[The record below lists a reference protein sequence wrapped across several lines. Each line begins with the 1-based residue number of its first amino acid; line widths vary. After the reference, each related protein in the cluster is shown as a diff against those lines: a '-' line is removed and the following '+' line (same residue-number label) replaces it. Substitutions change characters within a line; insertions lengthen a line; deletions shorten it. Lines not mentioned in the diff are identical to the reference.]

1 MQDKDAA
8 DASKALA
15 VESRVAQLYH
25 NADNAADKTRRDQI
39 AQLAEQMLTL
49 HQRHSAART
58 PQEKTTLERQIAAAD
73 TQLDTLIYA
82 LYGLTDAEIKIIEAS
97 T

>member
-1 MQDKDAA
+1 
-8 DASKALA
+8 
-15 VESRVAQLYH
+15 
-25 NADNAADKTRRDQI
+25 
-39 AQLAEQMLTL
+39 MLTL

-58 PQEKTTLERQIAAAD
+58 PLEKTTLERQIAAAD